1 MDTGVLCSKFA
12 REKVLQDND
21 FCILQEIKGE
31 LFSESTKVGD

>member
-1 MDTGVLCSKFA
+1 MGSKFA

-31 LFSESTKVGD
+31 IFSESKN